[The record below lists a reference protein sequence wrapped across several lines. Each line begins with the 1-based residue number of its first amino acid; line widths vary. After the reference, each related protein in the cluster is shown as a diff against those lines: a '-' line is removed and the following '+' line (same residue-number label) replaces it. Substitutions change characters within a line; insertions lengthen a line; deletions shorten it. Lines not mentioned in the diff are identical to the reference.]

1 MVCVDFDGTITDLD
15 TFDRLV
21 VTCESEDAWRHY
33 ESQLTSGAI
42 SVRDALEAQ
51 ARLIRGTVDEVDRL
65 LAHSVRFDPAFAPF
79 VRRCRSQGIALV
91 VLSSG
96 IGELIRRAMVR
107 NDLAEVEV
115 RANDADVS
123 PQGWTMRFA
132 DESDNGHDK
141 AAAVRA
147 FQGDGARV
155 VFIGDGISDFDAA
168 LAADVRFARAGR
180 SLERFLRK
188 KNVEFTSF
196 SSFAQIERAL
206 FA

>member
-15 TFDRLV
+15 TFDHLV
-21 VTCESEDAWRHY
+21 VTCASEDAWRYY
-33 ESQLTSGAI
+33 ECQLTRGTM
-42 SVRDALEAQ
+42 SVRDALDAQ
-51 ARLIRGTVDEVDRL
+51 ARLIRGTVDDVDRL
-65 LAHSVRFDPAFAPF
+65 LVQSVRFDPTFASF
-79 VRRCRSQGIALV
+79 VRRCRSRDIALV

-115 RANDADVS
+115 RANEADPS

-147 FQGDGARV
+147 FQRDGARV
-155 VFIGDGISDFDAA
+155 VFVGDGISDFDAA

-180 SLERFLRK
+180 SLERFLKK
-188 KNVEFTSF
+188 KNVGFTSF